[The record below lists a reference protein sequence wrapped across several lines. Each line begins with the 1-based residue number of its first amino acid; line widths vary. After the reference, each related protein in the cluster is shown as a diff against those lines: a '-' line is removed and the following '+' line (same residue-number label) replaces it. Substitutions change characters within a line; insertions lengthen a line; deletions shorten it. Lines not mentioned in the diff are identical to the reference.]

1 MMIQT
6 TAGANYEQIIT
17 FSTNIYMNETEDYL
31 IISLVTY
38 YGD

>member
-1 MMIQT
+1 MMDQT
-6 TAGANYEQIIT
+6 IAGANYEQIIT
-17 FSTNIYMNETEDYL
+17 FSTKIYRNETEDNL